1 MSLYIDVKYLQM
13 ISHRFEIFKRKD
25 DYTFNVRCPV
35 CGDSQKNKRKMRG
48 YFYKKENSMMYK
60 CHNCSHGA
68 HFGTMLKDMDSL
80 LYKEYA
86 LERYANSSGYS
97 DTRNKKTVKD
107 ALPDFKPQFKT
118 KTGNKLEDICDRLDT
133 LPADH
138 EAVLYAKSRMI
149 PEDKFNRLFFINDI
163 KNAVILNSKYK
174 NSILTNEPRL
184 VIPFY
189 NKDKELT
196 GLSLRG
202 MRGETLRYIQLKI
215 DEDAPTVFGLD
226 AIDMNSPMTVVEG
239 PLDSLFLNNA
249 FACAGTSFNKIEHLQ
264 LPQANITI
272 VFDNQP
278 KNKEIV
284 KLMEKYIDLGY
295 GICIWPESIQ
305 GKDINDMVLS
315 GMDSGEIQNIIEVN
329 TFINLTAKMKLT
341 AWRKC

>member
-48 YFYKKENSMMYK
+48 YFYKKENAMMYK

-107 ALPDFKPQFKT
+107 ALPDFKPKFKT
-118 KTGNKLEDICDRLDT
+118 PELEDICDRLDT
-133 LPADH
+133 LPI
-138 EAVLYAKSRMI
+138 ENEGIIYAKSRMI
-149 PEDKFNRLFFINDI
+149 PETMFNRLFFINDI
-163 KNAVILNSKYK
+163 KNITVLNNKYK
-174 NSILTNEPRL
+174 NSIHTNEPRL

-189 NKDKELT
+189 DKDKKLT
-196 GLSLRG
+196 GISLRG
-202 MRGETLRYIQLKI
+202 MRGEALRYIQLKI

-226 AIDMNSPMTVVEG
+226 AIDVNSPMIVVEG

-249 FACAGTSFNKIEHLQ
+249 IACAGTSFNKIEHLQ
-264 LPQANITI
+264 LPKGNVTI

-284 KLMEKYIDLGY
+284 KLMEKYIELGY
-295 GICIWPESIQ
+295 GICIWPESIE
-305 GKDINDMVLS
+305 GKDINDMVIS
-315 GMDSGEIQNIIEVN
+315 GMSSGEIENIIRTN
-329 TFINLTAKMKLT
+329 TFINLTAKMKLS

>member
-1 MSLYIDVKYLQM
+1 M

-48 YFYKKENSMMYK
+48 YFYKKENAMMYK

-107 ALPDFKPQFKT
+107 ALPDFKPKFKT
-118 KTGNKLEDICDRLDT
+118 PELEDICDRLDT
-133 LPADH
+133 LPI
-138 EAVLYAKSRMI
+138 ENEGIIYAKSRMI
-149 PEDKFNRLFFINDI
+149 PETMFNRLFFINDI
-163 KNAVILNSKYK
+163 KNITVLNNKYK
-174 NSILTNEPRL
+174 NSIHTNEPRL

-189 NKDKELT
+189 DKDKKLT
-196 GLSLRG
+196 GISLRG
-202 MRGETLRYIQLKI
+202 MRGEALRYIQLKI

-226 AIDMNSPMTVVEG
+226 AIDVNSPMIVVEG

-249 FACAGTSFNKIEHLQ
+249 IACAGTSFNKIEHLQ
-264 LPQANITI
+264 LPKGNVTI

-284 KLMEKYIDLGY
+284 KLMEKYIELGY
-295 GICIWPESIQ
+295 GICIWPESIE
-305 GKDINDMVLS
+305 GKDINDMVIS
-315 GMDSGEIQNIIEVN
+315 GMSSGEIEDIIKAN
-329 TFINLTAKMKLT
+329 TFINLTAKMKLS

>member
-1 MSLYIDVKYLQM
+1 M

-48 YFYKKENSMMYK
+48 YFYKKENAMMYK

-107 ALPDFKPQFKT
+107 ALPDFKPKFKT
-118 KTGNKLEDICDRLDT
+118 PELEDICDRLDT
-133 LPADH
+133 LPI
-138 EAVLYAKSRMI
+138 ENEGIIYAKSRMI
-149 PEDKFNRLFFINDI
+149 PETMFNRLFFINDI
-163 KNAVILNSKYK
+163 KNITVLNNKYK
-174 NSILTNEPRL
+174 NSIHTNEPRL

-189 NKDKELT
+189 DKDKKLT
-196 GLSLRG
+196 GISLRG
-202 MRGETLRYIQLKI
+202 MRGEALRYIQLKI

-226 AIDMNSPMTVVEG
+226 AIDVNSPMIVVEG

-249 FACAGTSFNKIEHLQ
+249 IACAGTSFNKIEHLQ
-264 LPQANITI
+264 LPKGNVTI

-284 KLMEKYIDLGY
+284 KLMEKYIELGY
-295 GICIWPESIQ
+295 GICIWPESIE
-305 GKDINDMVLS
+305 GKDINDMVIS
-315 GMDSGEIQNIIEVN
+315 GMSSGEIENIIRTN
-329 TFINLTAKMKLT
+329 TFINLTAKMKLS